1 MPETFSYSPNISD
14 KPIEKR
20 IGKNVLPDA
29 PQVSVIVPAYNVAEY
44 IAESLDSALAQT
56 FKNYEIIVVNDGS
69 PDTDNL
75 ETVLQPFYDEII
87 YLKQP
92 NGGAAAARNAGIAA
106 ARGSLLAFLDGD
118 DVWYAE
124 KLASQTAF
132 LAESDYEM
140 IYCDAL
146 LFGEPLYNGKTFM
159 QTAPSDGKVTPES
172 LLEGHCNVL
181 TSANIVAKNAVV
193 KYGLFDPKAF
203 RVEDF
208 ELWFRLCKKG
218 VKIGY
223 QKDVLLKYRIR
234 AGSLTGSNVAKA
246 ERSIAALETVKDRN
260 KLTESE
266 LKAWRRQMRAAKA
279 ELDLERGK
287 NNLASGNFAEAR
299 VNFAA
304 ANQHY
309 RKLKLK
315 ALMWSLKISPHLV
328 LNLFK
333 KLRPVEFS
341 YITTNNSQK

>member
-1 MPETFSYSPNISD
+1 MPEKFSHSPNFTD
-14 KPIEKR
+14 EPIEKR
-20 IGKNVLPDA
+20 VGKNVLQDA
-29 PQVSVIVPAYNVAEY
+29 PQISVIVPAYNVAEY
-44 IAESLDSALAQT
+44 IAETLDSALAQT

-69 PDTDNL
+69 PDTEDL
-75 ETVLQPFYDEII
+75 ETVLQPFYDRII
-87 YLKQP
+87 YLKQS
-92 NGGAAAARNAGIAA
+92 NGGAAAARNAAILV

-118 DVWYAE
+118 DVWYAG
-124 KLASQTAF
+124 KLASQTTF
-132 LAESDYEM
+132 LAANDYEM
-140 IYCDAL
+140 VYCDAL
-146 LFGEPLYNGKTFM
+146 LFGEPLYDGKTFM
-159 QTAPSDGKVTPES
+159 QTAPSAGKVTPES
-172 LLEGHCNVL
+172 LLGGRCNVL
-181 TSANIVAKNAVV
+181 TSANIVTKDAVV
-193 KYGLFDPKAF
+193 KYGLFDPKAV

-234 AGSLTGSNVAKA
+234 AGSLTGNNVEKA

-266 LKAWRRQMRAAKA
+266 LKAWRRQMQAAVA
-279 ELDLERGK
+279 ELDLEKGK

-304 ANQHY
+304 ANRHY

-315 ALMWSLKISPHLV
+315 ALTWSLKISPNLV

-333 KLRPVEFS
+333 KLRPIEFS
-341 YITTNNSQK
+341 YIAPNHSRK